1 MTTRRQFLKAPAL
14 LLSRAAQPP
23 NILFLLSDDQR
34 WDSLGCMGNP
44 LVRTPNLDAL
54 AARGTVFANHAVTTA
69 ICMSS
74 RASIMTGLHTRN
86 HGVVDFNRQ
95 YSRQQLDN
103 IYPVRL
109 RRAGYRA
116 GFIGKWGL
124 DKQPL
129 PAEEFDYWRG
139 FPGQGQYF
147 PKGEP
152 GPHLTD
158 IMADQAVEFLES
170 GERNKP
176 FCLSV
181 SFKAPHVQDNDS
193 RQFLPAPQDIDA
205 YAGVTFPY
213 PKTFDTRYTS
223 ALPESVHRSENRRR
237 WGVRFSTPELFQRSV
252 RNYYALITGIDRA
265 AGRMIESLRKQGLL
279 DNTIIVY
286 TSDNGFYLGEHGLAG
301 KWLMHEE
308 SIRVPMIA
316 AGPGIASGR
325 RIHQMTLNIDIAP
338 TLLSLAGLPVVPSM
352 QGRSLLP
359 FLHGENPEWREEWFY
374 EHVFNAQGWI
384 SPTDGVRIRN
394 WKYVRYPKES
404 PVFEELYNTA
414 EDPLEQR
421 NLARDPKHKATLNYC
436 RKRREIWSD
445 ALNNWSPTAQ
455 WRDPDAPRL

>member
-1 MTTRRQFLKAPAL
+1 MPTRRDLLKAPAL
-14 LLSRAAQPP
+14 LLSRATPPP

-34 WDSLGCMGNP
+34 WDSLGAMGNRF
-44 LVRTPNLDAL
+44 VKTPNLDAL
-54 AARGTVFANHAVTTA
+54 AARGTLFANHAVTTS
-69 ICMSS
+69 ICMAS

-86 HGVVDFNRQ
+86 HGTVDFNRQ
-95 YSRQQLDN
+95 YTREQLDN

-109 RRAGYRA
+109 RRAGYRT

-129 PAEEFDYWRG
+129 PAAEFDYWRG
-139 FPGQGQYF
+139 FPGQGHYF

-158 IMADQAVEFLES
+158 IMADQAVEFLEA

-181 SFKAPHVQDNDS
+181 SFKAPHVQDQDS
-193 RQFLPAPQDIDA
+193 RQFLPAPRDIDA
-205 YAGVTFPY
+205 YSGVTFPY

-237 WGVRFSTPELFQRSV
+237 WAVRFSTPELFQRSV

-265 AGRMIESLRKQGLL
+265 AGRMIDSLRKSGMLE
-279 DNTIIVY
+279 NTIIVY

-308 SIRVPMIA
+308 SIRVPMLA

-325 RIHQMTLNIDIAP
+325 KVYAMTLNIDIAP
-338 TLLSLAGLPVVPSM
+338 TLLELAGQPVVPSM
-352 QGRSLLP
+352 QGRSLAP
-359 FLHGENPEWREEWFY
+359 FLRGENPEWREEWFY

-394 WKYVRYPKES
+394 WKYVRYPMET
-404 PVFEELYNTA
+404 PVFEELYDTA
-414 EDPLEQR
+414 VDPLEQR
-421 NLARDPKHKATLNYC
+421 NLARVPNHAATLAYC

-445 ALNNWSPTAQ
+445 ALDRWSPTAQ

>member
-1 MTTRRQFLKAPAL
+1 MTTRRDLLKAPAL

-23 NILFLLSDDQR
+23 NILFLLADDQR

-44 LVRTPNLDAL
+44 LVKTPNLDAL
-54 AARGTVFANHAVTTA
+54 ARRGTLFTNHAVTTA

-74 RASIMTGLHTRN
+74 RATIMTGLHTRN

-95 YSRQQLDN
+95 YTRQQLDN

-109 RRAGYRA
+109 RRAGYRT

-129 PAEEFDYWRG
+129 PSTEFDYWRG

-158 IMADQAVEFLES
+158 IMADQALEFLEA
-170 GERNKP
+170 GEQSKP

-193 RQFLPAPQDIDA
+193 RQFLPAPQDVDA

-213 PKTFDTRYTS
+213 PKTFDTRFTS

-265 AGRMIESLRKQGLL
+265 AGRMIESLRRRGQL

-308 SIRVPMIA
+308 SIRVPLLA

-325 RIHQMTLNIDIAP
+325 RVDAMSLNIDIAP
-338 TLLSLAGLPVVPSM
+338 TLLDLAGVPAVPSM

-359 FLHGENPEWREEWFY
+359 FLRGENPKWRTEWFY
-374 EHVFNAQGWI
+374 EHVFAAQGWI
-384 SPTDGVRIRN
+384 SPTDGVRSGN

-404 PVFEELYNTA
+404 PVFEELYDTA
-414 EDPLEQR
+414 SDPLEQR
-421 NLARDPKHKATLNYC
+421 NLARDPQHSATLNRL
-436 RKRREIWSD
+436 RKRREIWSA
-445 ALNNWSPTAQ
+445 ALDSWSPNTP
-455 WRDPDAPRL
+455 WRDPD